1 MKGESFN
8 RISPMHPNAAAMKMP
23 ITKRS
28 MIINST
34 SLDMN
39 ANIIHVMTDPILH
52 TTIIIRFPILSDIQ
66 PPRKYPMVHP
76 IGNAPP
82 KKCLS

>member
-1 MKGESFN
+1 
-8 RISPMHPNAAAMKMP
+8 MHPNAAAMKMP

-28 MIINST
+28 MIIITT

-52 TTIIIRFPILSDIQ
+52 TINIIRFPITSDIQ
-66 PPRKYPMVHP
+66 PPTKYPMVHP
-76 IGNAPP
+76 IGNEPP
-82 KKCLS
+82 KKSPC

>member
-1 MKGESFN
+1 
-8 RISPMHPNAAAMKMP
+8 MHPNDAAMKMP

-34 SLDMN
+34 SVDMN
-39 ANIIHVMTDPILH
+39 ANIVHVMTDPILH
-52 TTIIIRFPILSDIQ
+52 TIIIIRFPILSDIQ
-66 PPRKYPMVHP
+66 PPTKYPIVHP

-82 KKCLS
+82 KNVLVEGKLLSI